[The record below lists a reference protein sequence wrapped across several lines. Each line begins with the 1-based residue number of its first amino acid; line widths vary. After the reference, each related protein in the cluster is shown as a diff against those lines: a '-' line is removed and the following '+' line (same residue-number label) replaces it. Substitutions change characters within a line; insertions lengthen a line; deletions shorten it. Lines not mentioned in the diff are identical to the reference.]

1 MTDTVT
7 SLILS
12 IGIRH
17 LGKSC
22 IWTRDFWLYIAGT
35 NGLMNSSSQARNM
48 HNKTG

>member
-12 IGIRH
+12 H
-17 LGKSC
+17 PGKSC
-22 IWTRDFWLYIAGT
+22 VWTRDFWLYIAGT
-35 NGLMNSSSQARNM
+35 NGLMNSASQARNM